1 MSDFN
6 ISFPI
11 DMIKREQRIV
21 VGIATADNVDKAGDI
36 VDFEAS
42 KEAFAN
48 WGGNIREMH
57 APIAVGKAINY
68 EPVVLKD
75 KDGVSYNAF
84 KVEAY
89 ISKGAEDTWQ
99 KVLDG
104 TLRSFSIGGK
114 VIEKS
119 ESADKFFH
127 GKPVNV
133 IKKYVLGEL
142 SLVDNPAN
150 ALAIIDIIKMD
161 GEGLFKYALDCDLD
175 CQLAKAKQPLKDP
188 KGGLTAAG
196 RRHFKQTEGANLK
209 PGVKGAADTP
219 EKMRRKGSFLTRFFT
234 NPSGPMKKPNG
245 EPTRLALSAAAWGE
259 PVPQNASDAA
269 KLAAKG
275 RRLLER
281 YANTKEKADF
291 ENSFEDA
298 LLEEIIDLLKDDDC
312 DCGCGGLEKDASVT
326 TDNAESKN
334 PSRNGIISPT
344 VPPFPSGSPTMKP
357 KKKKK
362 KEKDMKGQDP
372 INKATGLVPTLQE
385 LLANTVV
392 FYFAAHRAHWNVEGV
407 DFTEYHEL
415 FAKIYEDAYGSIDPM
430 AELIRKMGAFPPS
443 LDESDDMSSIEDD
456 SATSDSRELAIDL
469 YVKNHGLVTMLKSAF
484 NVANEENEQGVANFI
499 AERIDMHQTWDWQ
512 LTASLR
518 ASGVE
523 IPSLIEDTD
532 ETDME
537 NAGSIMNL
545 INQVFANSTK
555 SYDST
560 QNIEEFDTIGK
571 MNENE
576 EDIIKQDS
584 ELQLN
589 NTYDKLSDMNEQQV
603 NKLNLLKKFV
613 GWLFQDVAETTSTS
627 VEVSGNTQEEE
638 MDINVLKDALS
649 AVVDEKLASFA
660 TSIKEEVEAS
670 VQEKIEAVAK
680 GFEVQSSELQQK
692 LETAELALAEQTEKV
707 EAFAAAGAVKK
718 SVDPEDDEEVAE
730 EALVKSAPT
739 SFWRNTYL
747 PQELINSLGYRS

>member
-21 VGIATADNVDKAGDI
+21 VGIATADNIDKAGDI

-42 KEAFAN
+42 KDAFAN

-57 APIAVGKAINY
+57 APIAVGKAVSY
-68 EPVVLKD
+68 EPVVITGA
-75 KDGVSYNAF
+75 DGTSYNAV

-119 ESADKFFH
+119 ESADKFFR
-127 GKPVNV
+127 GKPVNI

-150 ALAIIDIIKMD
+150 ALAIIDIIKMND
-161 GEGLFKYALDCDLD
+161 EGLLKYALDCDLD
-175 CQLAKAKQPLKDP
+175 CQLAKAKQPIKDP

-196 RRHFKQTEGANLK
+196 RRHFKETEGANLK
-209 PGVKGAADTP
+209 PGVRGAADTP

-259 PVPQNASDAA
+259 PVPQDRADAA
-269 KLAAKG
+269 RLAAKG

-281 YANTKEKADF
+281 YANSKKKGFLENDF
-291 ENSFEDA
+291 DE
-298 LLEEIIDLLKDDDC
+298 DLLNIVLELMKDQGC
-312 DCGCGGLEKDASVT
+312 DCGCNSCEDVEKDASVT
-326 TDNAESKN
+326 TENAESKN
-334 PSRNGIISPT
+334 PARNGITSPT
-344 VPPFPSGSPTMKP
+344 VPPFPSGSPKFKP
-357 KKKKK
+357 KKKIK
-362 KEKDMKGQDP
+362 KEGSPCWEGYHQEGEKKGA
-372 INKATGLVPTLQE
+372 NGGMVP
-385 LLANTVV
+385 NCVP
-392 FYFAAHRAHWNVEGV
+392 N
-407 DFTEYHEL
+407 
-415 FAKIYEDAYGSIDPM
+415 
-430 AELIRKMGAFPPS
+430 
-443 LDESDDMSSIEDD
+443 SS
-456 SATSDSRELAIDL
+456 TQ
-469 YVKNHGLVTMLKSAF
+469 KT
-484 NVANEENEQGVANFI
+484 
-499 AERIDMHQTWDWQ
+499 
-512 LTASLR
+512 
-518 ASGVE
+518 
-523 IPSLIEDTD
+523 
-532 ETDME
+532 
-537 NAGSIMNL
+537 
-545 INQVFANSTK
+545 TK
-555 SYDST
+555 SEVSLQDSD
-560 QNIEEFDTIGK
+560 IFDTIKEMIEK
-571 MNENE
+571 M
-576 EDIIKQDS
+576 DSIIQQDS

-589 NTYDKLSDMNEQQV
+589 DTYDKISDMNEQEI
-603 NKLNLLKKFV
+603 NKLSLLKKFI
-613 GWLFQDVAETTSTS
+613 GWLVPDVAETTSTS
-627 VEVSGNTQEEE
+627 VEVSENTQEEE

-680 GFEVQSSELQQK
+680 SFEAQGSELQQK

-730 EALVKSAPT
+730 EALVKSAPI
-739 SFWRNTYL
+739 SFWKNTYL

>member
-21 VGIATADNVDKAGDI
+21 VGIATADNIDKAGDI

-57 APIAVGKAINY
+57 APIAVGKAVKY
-68 EPVVLKD
+68 EPVVITGA
-75 KDGVSYNAF
+75 DGTSYNAV

-119 ESADKFFH
+119 ESADKMFR
-127 GKPVNV
+127 GKPVNI

-150 ALAIIDIIKMD
+150 ALAIIDIIKVND
-161 GEGLFKYALDCDLD
+161 EGLLKYALDCDLD
-175 CQLAKAKQPLKDP
+175 CQLAKAKQPIKDP

-196 RRHFKQTEGANLK
+196 RRHFKETEGANLK
-209 PGVKGAADTP
+209 PGVRGAADTP

-259 PVPQNASDAA
+259 PVPQDRSDAA
-269 KLAAKG
+269 RLAAKG

-281 YANTKEKADF
+281 YANSKKKGFLENDF
-291 ENSFEDA
+291 DE
-298 LLEEIIDLLKDDDC
+298 DLLDVVLELMKDQGC
-312 DCGCGGLEKDASVT
+312 DCGCNSCEDVEKDASVT
-326 TDNAESKN
+326 TENAESKY
-334 PSRNGIISPT
+334 PARNGITSPT
-344 VPPFPSGSPTMKP
+344 VPPFPSGSPKFKP
-357 KKKKK
+357 KKKIK
-362 KEKDMKGQDP
+362 KEDSPCGEGYHQEGEKKGADG
-372 INKATGLVPTLQE
+372 NMVP
-385 LLANTVV
+385 NCV
-392 FYFAAHRAHWNVEGV
+392 
-407 DFTEYHEL
+407 
-415 FAKIYEDAYGSIDPM
+415 P
-430 AELIRKMGAFPPS
+430 
-443 LDESDDMSSIEDD
+443 
-456 SATSDSRELAIDL
+456 
-469 YVKNHGLVTMLKSAF
+469 
-484 NVANEENEQGVANFI
+484 
-499 AERIDMHQTWDWQ
+499 
-512 LTASLR
+512 
-518 ASGVE
+518 
-523 IPSLIEDTD
+523 
-532 ETDME
+532 
-537 NAGSIMNL
+537 
-545 INQVFANSTK
+545 NSPTQKTTK
-555 SYDST
+555 SEMSLQDG
-560 QNIEEFDTIGK
+560 ELFDTIKEMIEK
-571 MNENE
+571 M
-576 EDIIKQDS
+576 DSIIQQDS

-589 NTYDKLSDMNEQQV
+589 DTYDKISDMNEQEI
-603 NKLNLLKKFV
+603 NKLSLLKKFI
-613 GWLFQDVAETTSTS
+613 GWLVPDVAEETTSTS
-627 VEVSGNTQEEE
+627 VEVSGDTQEEE

-680 GFEVQSSELQQK
+680 GFEVQSTELQQK

-730 EALVKSAPT
+730 EALAKSAPT

>member
-21 VGIATADNVDKAGDI
+21 VGIATADNIDKAGDI

-57 APIAVGKAINY
+57 APIAVGKAVSY
-68 EPVVLKD
+68 EPVVITGA
-75 KDGVSYNAF
+75 DGTSYNAV

-119 ESADKFFH
+119 ASADKFFR
-127 GKPVNV
+127 GKPVNI

-150 ALAIIDIIKMD
+150 ALAIIDIIKMNDD
-161 GEGLFKYALDCDLD
+161 GLLKYALDCDLD

-196 RRHFKQTEGANLK
+196 RRHFKETEGANLK
-209 PGVKGAADTP
+209 PGVRGAANTP

-259 PVPQNASDAA
+259 PVPQDMADAA
-269 KLAAKG
+269 RLAAKG

-281 YANTKEKADF
+281 YANSKKKGFLENDF
-291 ENSFEDA
+291 DE
-298 LLEEIIDLLKDDDC
+298 DLLDVVLELMKDQGC
-312 DCGCGGLEKDASVT
+312 DCGCNSCEDVEKDASVT
-326 TDNAESKN
+326 TENAESKY
-334 PSRNGIISPT
+334 PARNGIISPT
-344 VPPFPSGSPTMKP
+344 VPPFPSGSPKFKP
-357 KKKKK
+357 KKKVK
-362 KEKDMKGQDP
+362 KEDLSCGEGYHQEGEKKGKDGSMVPNCVPNNPTEKTTKSEMFSQD
-372 INKATGLVPTLQE
+372 
-385 LLANTVV
+385 
-392 FYFAAHRAHWNVEGV
+392 
-407 DFTEYHEL
+407 DEL
-415 FAKIYEDAYGSIDPM
+415 FGTIKEMIEKMDSI
-430 AELIRKMGAFPPS
+430 I
-443 LDESDDMSSIEDD
+443 
-456 SATSDSRELAIDL
+456 
-469 YVKNHGLVTMLKSAF
+469 
-484 NVANEENEQGVANFI
+484 Q
-499 AERIDMHQTWDWQ
+499 
-512 LTASLR
+512 
-518 ASGVE
+518 
-523 IPSLIEDTD
+523 
-532 ETDME
+532 
-537 NAGSIMNL
+537 
-545 INQVFANSTK
+545 
-555 SYDST
+555 
-560 QNIEEFDTIGK
+560 
-571 MNENE
+571 
-576 EDIIKQDS
+576 QDS

-589 NTYDKLSDMNEQQV
+589 NTYDKISDMNEQEIS
-603 NKLNLLKKFV
+603 KLSLLKKFI
-613 GWLFQDVAETTSTS
+613 GWLVPDVAEETTSTS
-627 VEVSGNTQEEE
+627 VEVSGDTQEEE

-680 GFEVQSSELQQK
+680 GFEVQSTELHQK

-730 EALVKSAPT
+730 EALAKSAPT

>member
-21 VGIATADNVDKAGDI
+21 VGIATADNIDKAGDI

-57 APIAVGKAINY
+57 APIAVGKAVSY
-68 EPVVLKD
+68 EPIVITGA
-75 KDGVSYNAF
+75 DGASYNAV

-119 ESADKFFH
+119 ESADKMFR
-127 GKPVNV
+127 GKPVNI

-150 ALAIIDIIKMD
+150 ALAIIDIVKVND
-161 GEGLFKYALDCDLD
+161 EGLLKYALDCDLD

-196 RRHFKQTEGANLK
+196 RRHFKETEGANLK
-209 PGVKGAADTP
+209 PGVRGAADTP

-259 PVPQNASDAA
+259 PVPQNRADAA
-269 KLAAKG
+269 RLAAKG

-281 YANTKEKADF
+281 YANSKKKGFLENDF
-291 ENSFEDA
+291 DE
-298 LLEEIIDLLKDDDC
+298 DLLNVVLELMKDQGC
-312 DCGCGGLEKDASVT
+312 DCGCNSCEDVEKDASVT
-326 TDNAESKN
+326 TENAESKY
-334 PSRNGIISPT
+334 PARNGITSPT
-344 VPPFPSGSPTMKP
+344 VPPFPSGSPKFKP
-357 KKKKK
+357 KKKIK
-362 KEKDMKGQDP
+362 KEDIPCGEGYHQEGEKKGSD
-372 INKATGLVPTLQE
+372 GSMVP
-385 LLANTVV
+385 NCVP
-392 FYFAAHRAHWNVEGV
+392 NSP
-407 DFTEYHEL
+407 TE
-415 FAKIYEDAYGSIDPM
+415 K
-430 AELIRKMGAFPPS
+430 
-443 LDESDDMSSIEDD
+443 
-456 SATSDSRELAIDL
+456 T
-469 YVKNHGLVTMLKSAF
+469 
-484 NVANEENEQGVANFI
+484 
-499 AERIDMHQTWDWQ
+499 
-512 LTASLR
+512 
-518 ASGVE
+518 
-523 IPSLIEDTD
+523 
-532 ETDME
+532 
-537 NAGSIMNL
+537 
-545 INQVFANSTK
+545 TK
-555 SYDST
+555 SEMSLQDA
-560 QNIEEFDTIGK
+560 QLFDTIKEMIEK
-571 MNENE
+571 M
-576 EDIIKQDS
+576 DSIIQQDS

-589 NTYDKLSDMNEQQV
+589 DTYDKISDMNEQEI
-603 NKLNLLKKFV
+603 NKLSLLKKFI
-613 GWLFQDVAETTSTS
+613 GWLVPDVAEETTSTS
-627 VEVSGNTQEEE
+627 VEVSGDTQEEE

-680 GFEVQSSELQQK
+680 GFEVQSNELQQK

>member
-21 VGIATADNVDKAGDI
+21 VGIATADNIDKAGDI

-57 APIAVGKAINY
+57 APIAVGKAVSY
-68 EPVVLKD
+68 EPVVITGA
-75 KDGVSYNAF
+75 DGTSYNAV

-119 ESADKFFH
+119 ASADKFFR
-127 GKPVNV
+127 GKPVNI

-150 ALAIIDIIKMD
+150 ALAIIDIIKMNDD
-161 GEGLFKYALDCDLD
+161 GLLKYALDCDLD

-196 RRHFKQTEGANLK
+196 RRHFKETEGANLK
-209 PGVKGAADTP
+209 PGVRGAANTP

-259 PVPQNASDAA
+259 PVPQDMADAA
-269 KLAAKG
+269 RLAAKG

-281 YANTKEKADF
+281 YANSKKKGFLENDF
-291 ENSFEDA
+291 DE
-298 LLEEIIDLLKDDDC
+298 DLLDVVLELMKDQGC
-312 DCGCGGLEKDASVT
+312 DCGCNSCEDVEKDASVT
-326 TDNAESKN
+326 TENAESKY
-334 PSRNGIISPT
+334 PARNGIISPT
-344 VPPFPSGSPTMKP
+344 VPPFPSGSPKFKP
-357 KKKKK
+357 KKKVK
-362 KEKDMKGQDP
+362 KEDLSCGEGYHQEGEKKGKDGSMVPNCVPNNPTEKTTKSEMFSQD
-372 INKATGLVPTLQE
+372 
-385 LLANTVV
+385 
-392 FYFAAHRAHWNVEGV
+392 
-407 DFTEYHEL
+407 DEL
-415 FAKIYEDAYGSIDPM
+415 FGTIKEMIEKMDSI
-430 AELIRKMGAFPPS
+430 I
-443 LDESDDMSSIEDD
+443 
-456 SATSDSRELAIDL
+456 
-469 YVKNHGLVTMLKSAF
+469 
-484 NVANEENEQGVANFI
+484 Q
-499 AERIDMHQTWDWQ
+499 
-512 LTASLR
+512 
-518 ASGVE
+518 
-523 IPSLIEDTD
+523 
-532 ETDME
+532 
-537 NAGSIMNL
+537 
-545 INQVFANSTK
+545 
-555 SYDST
+555 
-560 QNIEEFDTIGK
+560 
-571 MNENE
+571 
-576 EDIIKQDS
+576 QDS

-589 NTYDKLSDMNEQQV
+589 NTYDKISDMNEQEIS
-603 NKLNLLKKFV
+603 KLSLLKKFI
-613 GWLFQDVAETTSTS
+613 GWLVPDVAEETTSTS
-627 VEVSGNTQEEE
+627 VEVSGDTQEEE

-680 GFEVQSSELQQK
+680 GFEVQSTELQQK

-707 EAFAAAGAVKK
+707 EAFASAGAVKK

-730 EALVKSAPT
+730 EALAKSAPT

>member
-21 VGIATADNVDKAGDI
+21 VGIATADNIDKAGDI

-57 APIAVGKAINY
+57 APVAVGKAVKY
-68 EPVVLKD
+68 EPVVITGS
-75 KDGVSYNAF
+75 DGTSYNAV

-119 ESADKFFH
+119 ESADKFFR
-127 GKPVNV
+127 GKPVNI

-150 ALAIIDIIKMD
+150 ALAIIDIIKMND
-161 GEGLFKYALDCDLD
+161 EGLLKYALDCDLD
-175 CQLAKAKQPLKDP
+175 CQLAKAKQPIKDP

-196 RRHFKQTEGANLK
+196 RRHFKETEGANLK
-209 PGVKGAADTP
+209 PGVRGAADTP

-259 PVPQNASDAA
+259 PVPQDRADAA
-269 KLAAKG
+269 RLAAKG

-281 YANTKEKADF
+281 YANSKKKGFLENDF
-291 ENSFEDA
+291 DE
-298 LLEEIIDLLKDDDC
+298 DLLDVVLELMKDQGC
-312 DCGCGGLEKDASVT
+312 DCGCNSCEDVEKDASVT
-326 TDNAESKN
+326 TENAESKN
-334 PSRNGIISPT
+334 PARNGITSPT
-344 VPPFPSGSPTMKP
+344 VPPFPSGSPKFKP
-357 KKKKK
+357 KKKIK
-362 KEKDMKGQDP
+362 KEGSPCWEGYHQEGEKKGKD
-372 INKATGLVPTLQE
+372 
-385 LLANTVV
+385 
-392 FYFAAHRAHWNVEGV
+392 
-407 DFTEYHEL
+407 
-415 FAKIYEDAYGSIDPM
+415 GSM
-430 AELIRKMGAFPPS
+430 
-443 LDESDDMSSIEDD
+443 
-456 SATSDSRELAIDL
+456 
-469 YVKNHGLVTMLKSAF
+469 
-484 NVANEENEQGVANFI
+484 VANCVPN
-499 AERIDMHQTWDWQ
+499 
-512 LTASLR
+512 S
-518 ASGVE
+518 
-523 IPSLIEDTD
+523 P
-532 ETDME
+532 
-537 NAGSIMNL
+537 AGKT
-545 INQVFANSTK
+545 TK
-555 SYDST
+555 SEVSLQDSD
-560 QNIEEFDTIGK
+560 IFDTIKEMIEK
-571 MNENE
+571 M
-576 EDIIKQDS
+576 DSIIEQDL

-589 NTYDKLSDMNEQQV
+589 DTYDKISDMNEQEI
-603 NKLNLLKKFV
+603 NKLSLLKKFI
-613 GWLFQDVAETTSTS
+613 GWLVPDVAEETTSTS
-627 VEVSGNTQEEE
+627 VEVSENTQEEE

-680 GFEVQSSELQQK
+680 SFEAQGSELQQK

-739 SFWRNTYL
+739 SFWKNTYL

>member
-21 VGIATADNVDKAGDI
+21 VGIATADNIDKAGDI

-57 APIAVGKAINY
+57 APVAVGKAVKY
-68 EPVVLKD
+68 EPVVITAA
-75 KDGVSYNAF
+75 DGTSYNAV

-119 ESADKFFH
+119 ESADKFFR
-127 GKPVNV
+127 GKPVNI

-150 ALAIIDIIKMD
+150 ALAIIDIIKMND
-161 GEGLFKYALDCDLD
+161 EGLLKYALDCDLD
-175 CQLAKAKQPLKDP
+175 CQLAKAKQPIKDP

-196 RRHFKQTEGANLK
+196 RRHFKETEGANLK
-209 PGVKGAADTP
+209 PGVRGAADTP

-259 PVPQNASDAA
+259 PVPQDRADAA
-269 KLAAKG
+269 RLAAKG

-281 YANTKEKADF
+281 YANSKKKGFLENDF
-291 ENSFEDA
+291 DE
-298 LLEEIIDLLKDDDC
+298 DLLDVVLELMKDQGC
-312 DCGCGGLEKDASVT
+312 DCGCNSCEDVEKDASVT
-326 TDNAESKN
+326 TENAESKN
-334 PSRNGIISPT
+334 PARNGITSPT
-344 VPPFPSGSPTMKP
+344 VPPFPSGSPKFKP
-357 KKKKK
+357 KKKIK
-362 KEKDMKGQDP
+362 KEGSPCWEGYHQEGEKKGKD
-372 INKATGLVPTLQE
+372 
-385 LLANTVV
+385 
-392 FYFAAHRAHWNVEGV
+392 
-407 DFTEYHEL
+407 
-415 FAKIYEDAYGSIDPM
+415 GSM
-430 AELIRKMGAFPPS
+430 
-443 LDESDDMSSIEDD
+443 
-456 SATSDSRELAIDL
+456 
-469 YVKNHGLVTMLKSAF
+469 
-484 NVANEENEQGVANFI
+484 VANCVPN
-499 AERIDMHQTWDWQ
+499 
-512 LTASLR
+512 S
-518 ASGVE
+518 
-523 IPSLIEDTD
+523 P
-532 ETDME
+532 
-537 NAGSIMNL
+537 AGKT
-545 INQVFANSTK
+545 TK
-555 SYDST
+555 SEVSLQDSD
-560 QNIEEFDTIGK
+560 IFDTIKEMIEK
-571 MNENE
+571 M
-576 EDIIKQDS
+576 DSIIEQDL

-589 NTYDKLSDMNEQQV
+589 DTYDKISDMNEQEI
-603 NKLNLLKKFV
+603 NKLSLLKKFI
-613 GWLFQDVAETTSTS
+613 GWLVPDVAEETTSTS
-627 VEVSGNTQEEE
+627 VEVSENTQEEE

-680 GFEVQSSELQQK
+680 SFEAQGSELQQK

-739 SFWRNTYL
+739 SFWKNTYL

>member
-21 VGIATADNVDKAGDI
+21 VGIATADNIDKAGDI

-42 KEAFAN
+42 KDAFAN

-57 APIAVGKAINY
+57 APIAVGKAVSY
-68 EPVVLKD
+68 EPVVITGA
-75 KDGVSYNAF
+75 DGTSYNAV

-119 ESADKFFH
+119 ESADKFFR
-127 GKPVNV
+127 GKPVNI

-150 ALAIIDIIKMD
+150 ALAIIDIIKMND
-161 GEGLFKYALDCDLD
+161 EGLLKYALDCDLD
-175 CQLAKAKQPLKDP
+175 CQLAKAKQPIKDP

-196 RRHFKQTEGANLK
+196 RRHFKETEGANLK
-209 PGVKGAADTP
+209 PGVRGAADTP

-259 PVPQNASDAA
+259 PVPQDRADAA
-269 KLAAKG
+269 RLAAKG

-281 YANTKEKADF
+281 YANSKKKGFLENDF
-291 ENSFEDA
+291 DE
-298 LLEEIIDLLKDDDC
+298 DLLNIVLELMKDQGC
-312 DCGCGGLEKDASVT
+312 DCGCDSCEDVEKDASVT
-326 TDNAESKN
+326 TENAESKN
-334 PSRNGIISPT
+334 PARNGITSPT
-344 VPPFPSGSPTMKP
+344 VPPFPSGSPKFKP
-357 KKKKK
+357 KKKIK
-362 KEKDMKGQDP
+362 KEGSPCWEGYHQEGEKKGA
-372 INKATGLVPTLQE
+372 NGGMVP
-385 LLANTVV
+385 NCVP
-392 FYFAAHRAHWNVEGV
+392 N
-407 DFTEYHEL
+407 
-415 FAKIYEDAYGSIDPM
+415 
-430 AELIRKMGAFPPS
+430 
-443 LDESDDMSSIEDD
+443 SS
-456 SATSDSRELAIDL
+456 TQ
-469 YVKNHGLVTMLKSAF
+469 KT
-484 NVANEENEQGVANFI
+484 
-499 AERIDMHQTWDWQ
+499 
-512 LTASLR
+512 
-518 ASGVE
+518 
-523 IPSLIEDTD
+523 
-532 ETDME
+532 
-537 NAGSIMNL
+537 
-545 INQVFANSTK
+545 TK
-555 SYDST
+555 SEVSLQDSD
-560 QNIEEFDTIGK
+560 IFDTIKEMIEK
-571 MNENE
+571 M
-576 EDIIKQDS
+576 DSIIQQDS

-589 NTYDKLSDMNEQQV
+589 DTYDKISDMNEQEI
-603 NKLNLLKKFV
+603 NKLSLLKKFI
-613 GWLFQDVAETTSTS
+613 GWLVPDVAETTSTS
-627 VEVSGNTQEEE
+627 VEVSENTQEEE

-680 GFEVQSSELQQK
+680 SFEAQGSELQQK

-730 EALVKSAPT
+730 EALVKSAPI
-739 SFWRNTYL
+739 SFWKNTYL